1 MAVHARLNQIFGERV
16 LSLQNNTEWPP
27 GSPALIPCQFLAGWG
42 RGYLKDKVFSS
53 PSVSLSVPRQKII
66 TEGQLLRG
74 NMGSCADTCAQRG
87 GGYVEGN
94 L

>member
-1 MAVHARLNQIFGERV
+1 MTSGISCFNPLSVFG
-16 LSLQNNTEWPP
+16 
-27 GSPALIPCQFLAGWG
+27 GWG

-53 PSVSLSVPRQKII
+53 PSVSLSVLRQKII

-74 NMGSCADTCAQRG
+74 NMGGCADTCAQRG
-87 GGYVEGN
+87 GGYVEGD